1 MFALTRKGRIETT
14 NYRTVKL
21 PTGMELPV
29 FLKDQAEF
37 GRFYQDMFTTK
48 VEQDDRRT
56 VLLEY
61 AWNMNW
67 CDPCAADPLTDAELR
82 GLGVF
87 WLDGPFDGRRPRPQ
101 AARDVFI
108 TRLHVRYDA
117 EHFPDDLVFQETA
130 DRTNYQGRYAL
141 RHAWEGDDDCAVAQ
155 EYRASLLERHEREA
169 QTLASLTGWDINTIR
184 RNMNIEDPGTV
195 PDSGD
200 RQPWWRRI
208 WGR

>member
-1 MFALTRKGRIETT
+1 
-14 NYRTVKL
+14 
-21 PTGMELPV
+21 
-29 FLKDQAEF
+29 
-37 GRFYQDMFTTK
+37 
-48 VEQDDRRT
+48 
-56 VLLEY
+56 
-61 AWNMNW
+61 MNW

-87 WLDGPFDGRRPRPQ
+87 WLDGPSDGRRPRPQ

-130 DRTNYQGRYAL
+130 DRTKYQGRYVL
-141 RHAWEGDDDCAVAQ
+141 RHAWEGDDDCAVAR

-184 RNMNIEDPGTV
+184 RNMNIEDPGAA